1 MLDRGWQ
8 QLKSHKKS
16 GVSMAI
22 VLCVSAF
29 FIAFAAAILYTAGL
43 LTAQSNMRLK
53 EEKCYQLAS
62 SFGKVLSAELTKYD
76 QKNDSAANG
85 SFYAFSNKFL
95 DNSNYVEYNVDYEDT
110 TKYRFLVS
118 GSDLKA
124 ISSSNVLPQG
134 YGNLLVTLRKEQN
147 ASESMS
153 NLKDGTLDIQTD
165 GNYTTQIND
174 LENITVRQYVY
185 TVDVTAY
192 VDDLTYTYT
201 TEYTREEKYKVSFT
215 YKNQEIVWDGN
226 NWRYGNTSGEI
237 CTPSVGDADKIQY
250 TYLSDTTSCR
260 YVENTYSKEV
270 SQNASE

>member
-1 MLDRGWQ
+1 
-8 QLKSHKKS
+8 
-16 GVSMAI
+16 
-22 VLCVSAF
+22 
-29 FIAFAAAILYTAGL
+29 
-43 LTAQSNMRLK
+43 
-53 EEKCYQLAS
+53 
-62 SFGKVLSAELTKYD
+62 
-76 QKNDSAANG
+76 
-85 SFYAFSNKFL
+85 
-95 DNSNYVEYNVDYEDT
+95 
-110 TKYRFLVS
+110 
-118 GSDLKA
+118 
-124 ISSSNVLPQG
+124 
-134 YGNLLVTLRKEQN
+134 
-147 ASESMS
+147 MS

-201 TEYTREEKYKVSFT
+201 TEYTREEKYKVRFT

-270 SQNASE
+270 SHS